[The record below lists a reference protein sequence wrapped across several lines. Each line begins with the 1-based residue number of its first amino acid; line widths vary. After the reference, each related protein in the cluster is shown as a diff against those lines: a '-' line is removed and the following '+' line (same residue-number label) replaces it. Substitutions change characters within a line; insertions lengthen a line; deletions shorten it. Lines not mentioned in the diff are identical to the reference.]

1 MEKVILKVDGK
12 PDVSFMGTLVA
23 QTVMDGYDSLF
34 VYETAKGH
42 WLLVR
47 LNMYGYLVSQ
57 ILIENKNQETLID
70 QLEYSDFAKTIYQ
83 QMGIDYTDN
92 LDI

>member
-1 MEKVILKVDGK
+1 MDKVILKVDGK
-12 PDVSFMGTLVA
+12 PDVSFMGILVA
-23 QTVMDGYDSLF
+23 STELDEYDRLH

-47 LNMYGYLVSQ
+47 LNMYGYLLGQ
-57 ILIENKNQETLID
+57 TLIENKNQETLID
-70 QLEYSDFAKTIYQ
+70 QLKYSDFAKSIYQ